1 MKGLAPVLLAI
12 AGLPAVAI
20 AAWLARDERPASRGL
35 AVRMALVGI
44 VILLGAL
51 GVHWAGDD
59 GSRVLKVVLAMALLV
74 NALALSMWW
83 HVRSHNSRTR
93 NDRA

>member
-1 MKGLAPVLLAI
+1 MDGLAPVLVAI
-12 AGLPAVAI
+12 AGLLAVGI
-20 AAWLARDERPASRGL
+20 AAWLARDGRPASRGL

-51 GVHWAGDD
+51 GLHWAGDD
-59 GSRVLKVVLAMALLV
+59 GGRVLKIVLAIALLV

-83 HVRSHNSRTR
+83 HVRSNNR
-93 NDRA
+93 NHRA

>member
-1 MKGLAPVLLAI
+1 MDGLAPVLVAI
-12 AGLPAVAI
+12 AGLPAVGI
-20 AAWLARDERPASRGL
+20 AAWLARDGRPASRGL

-51 GVHWAGDD
+51 GLHWAGDD
-59 GSRVLKVVLAMALLV
+59 GGRVLKIVLAIALLV

-83 HVRSHNSRTR
+83 HVRSNNR
-93 NDRA
+93 NHRA